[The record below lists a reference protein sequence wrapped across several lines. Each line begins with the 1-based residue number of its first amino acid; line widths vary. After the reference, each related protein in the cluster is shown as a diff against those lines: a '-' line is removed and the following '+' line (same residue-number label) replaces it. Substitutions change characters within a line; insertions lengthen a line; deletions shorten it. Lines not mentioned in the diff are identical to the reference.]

1 MFRHKILCFIII
13 AWFSASALAVSINL
27 DSSTQLVLGTTNAF
41 DTPLY
46 QKAKRILTSSFAEL
60 GYTLTIKTLPNKRSL
75 SWANEGRLDGDLF
88 RVSHLDLKKRP
99 NLQQVREPLFIID
112 QSVLSKKNI
121 LVNGWDSMEN
131 YTIAYERGTTFLDKK
146 QDKFK
151 NIILVNSSEQAV
163 ALVYQDRADI
173 TITSRLTGKR
183 ILSKNKKFENAIKIL
198 KPPLVEITLHVYLN
212 QKLHPELADKLSLIL
227 KQMKQDGRFEHLLNI

>member
-1 MFRHKILCFIII
+1 MTID
-13 AWFSASALAVSINL
+13 L
-27 DSSTQLVLGTTNAF
+27 DTSTQLVLGTTNAF

-46 QKAKRILTSSFAEL
+46 QRAKRILTSSFAEL

-99 NLQQVREPLFIID
+99 NLQQVSEPLFIID
-112 QSVLSKKNI
+112 QSVLSKKDI
-121 LVNGWDSMEN
+121 LVNGWDSMAN

-146 QDKFK
+146 QNKFK
-151 NIILVNSSEQAV
+151 SIILVNSSEQAV

-183 ILSKNKKFENAIKIL
+183 ILSKNKNFENTIKIL
-198 KPPLVEITLHVYLN
+198 TPPLIEITLHVYIN

-227 KQMKQDGRFEHLLNI
+227 KQMKQDGRFERLLNI